1 VKSAAGAAYTIVPM
15 NGSAIVG
22 SQGVLIPSIVN
33 KDGQPKIKV
42 MIANDHPIMRV
53 GLRMAVR
60 RERDMEVVGETRG
73 AHETIEQFQR
83 LLPDVILL
91 DVDSPDRSGPDTVEA
106 IHHACPNL
114 PLIVL
119 SSYPFD
125 ADELS
130 RQPSPGLVM
139 FILKSCSCEEI
150 IAALRTAVG
159 NCRQRDSAPRP

>member
-1 VKSAAGAAYTIVPM
+1 M
-15 NGSAIVG
+15 
-22 SQGVLIPSIVN
+22 QGVPISFTVN

-73 AHETIEQFQR
+73 ARDTIEQFER
-83 LLPDVILL
+83 VLPDVLLL
-91 DVDSPDRSGPDTVEA
+91 DLDSPDQSGPDTVEA
-106 IHHACPNL
+106 IHRACPDL

-119 SSYPFD
+119 SSYPID
-125 ADELS
+125 ANALL

-139 FILKSCSCEEI
+139 FILKSSSGEEI
-150 IAALRTAVG
+150 MAALRTVVVDFRERNRLPG
-159 NCRQRDSAPRP
+159 T

>member
-1 VKSAAGAAYTIVPM
+1 LPFT
-15 NGSAIVG
+15 
-22 SQGVLIPSIVN
+22 VN
-33 KDGQPKIKV
+33 QDGQSKIKV

-60 RERDMEVVGETRG
+60 REQDMEVVGETWG
-73 AHETIEQFQR
+73 ARETIEQFQQ

-91 DVDSPDRSGPDTVEA
+91 DLDSPDRSGPDTVEA

-119 SSYPFD
+119 SSYPID
-125 ADELS
+125 ANELL

-139 FILKSCSCEEI
+139 FILKSSSGEEI
-150 IAALRTAVG
+150 IAALRTVVV
-159 NCRQRDSAPRP
+159 NYRQRENTPRP